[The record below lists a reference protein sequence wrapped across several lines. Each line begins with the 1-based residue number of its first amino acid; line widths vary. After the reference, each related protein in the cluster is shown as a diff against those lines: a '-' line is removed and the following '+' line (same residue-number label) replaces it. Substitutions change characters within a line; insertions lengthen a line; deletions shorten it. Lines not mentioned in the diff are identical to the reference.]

1 MKLSVSNLAWLSEAD
16 QSKVN
21 EILDKYDVKFVEIAK
36 RKKNY
41 SEILESGK
49 SVASMQSIISKKEF
63 SLFSSELDRSLIEI
77 KLFKAISDAQN
88 LNCNHIVYGCPA
100 TRSVPDFDRSS
111 KFDAA
116 MSEIIEMF
124 REVADHSNDVVVGF
138 EPVSER
144 YGSQFVN
151 NFREAVKFVKKVNRD
166 NFKVNLDLANV
177 LETGVR
183 FEEIKRDIKY
193 VSHVHVSEIDLKE
206 IKYHEIVKD
215 VLSFIESDD
224 ELREKIT
231 VSIEAVDLSLEEL
244 DRSLSTIKKYL
255 D

>member
-1 MKLSVSNLAWLSEAD
+1 MKLSVSNLAWSLDAD

-21 EILDKYDVKFVEIAK
+21 EILDKHGVELVEIAK
-36 RKKNY
+36 RKENY

-49 SVASMQSIISKKEF
+49 SVTSMQSIIAEKEF
-63 SLFSSELDRSLIEI
+63 SLFASELDRSLIEI
-77 KLFKAISDAQN
+77 KLFGAVSNARN
-88 LNCNHIVYGCPA
+88 LKCSHIVYGCPA
-100 TRSVPDFDRSS
+100 TRTVPEFDRSS
-111 KFDAA
+111 KFDRA
-116 MSEIIEMF
+116 MSEVIDMF
-124 REVADHSNDVVVGF
+124 REVADHSSGVVIGF
-138 EPVSER
+138 EPVVER

-206 IKYHEIVKD
+206 IKHHKIVKD
-215 VLSFIESDD
+215 VLNLIESDD
-224 ELREKIT
+224 ELRERIT

-244 DRSLSTIKKYL
+244 GRSLSTIKAYL

>member
-1 MKLSVSNLAWLSEAD
+1 MKLSVSNLAWLSDAD

-21 EILDKYDVKFVEIAK
+21 EILDKYGVTLVEIAQ

-41 SEILESGK
+41 SDILESGK
-49 SVASMQSIISKKEF
+49 SVASMQSIIVEKEF

-88 LNCNHIVYGCPA
+88 LKCSHIVYGCPT

-111 KFDAA
+111 KFDIAL
-116 MSEIIEMF
+116 SEVIEMF
-124 REVADHSNDVVVGF
+124 REVADHSSGVVIGF
-138 EPVSER
+138 EPIVER

-151 NFREAVKFVKKVNRD
+151 DFREAVKFVKRVNRD

-206 IKYHEIVKD
+206 IKYHKIVKD
-215 VLSFIESDD
+215 VLSLIEGDD
-224 ELREKIT
+224 ELRERIT
-231 VSIEAVDLSLEEL
+231 VSIEAIDLSLEEL
-244 DRSLSTIKKYL
+244 DRSLSTIKAYL

>member
-1 MKLSVSNLAWLSEAD
+1 MKLSVSNLAWLSGAD

-49 SVASMQSIISKKEF
+49 SVASMQSIISEKEF

-124 REVADHSNDVVVGF
+124 REVADHSNDVVIGF

-144 YGSQFVN
+144 YGSRFVN
-151 NFREAVKFVKKVNRD
+151 NFRVKFVKKVNRD

-177 LETGVR
+177 LETDVR

-255 D
+255 N